1 MRLFTRKASKSQL
14 AVRARRQLDR
24 VALNRACSA
33 RQSIFEPLENRRMF
47 SVSSVSGVIHIAP
60 IVPVKPIIIQN
71 PDPSSVSITT
81 RYGDELVVTANG
93 PSNSVSVSET
103 SPVLLQTQ
111 RMQTAASGLHA
122 NVSISTI
129 PPIVLQS
136 QSIQIT
142 ANGQTFTE
150 AVPAGGLFVYTRG
163 GRDSITI
170 NSSVIVQTTV
180 DTIDGAYDTVS
191 NNGQHDIVWS
201 DSSDLVAG
209 GNPVDIHYVS
219 SFAGGVSKAYGASLA
234 NPSDSGPTTTAN
246 ASLFGKG
253 PVIGDVNQG
262 AAADCYFLSG
272 LAGLAQGS
280 PNVIRNSVVDL
291 GDGTYAVEFYKKGV
305 AEFVRVNGQFPA
317 GYFAGGYA
325 DAHPGATGNIWAMVM
340 EKAFCYFRKGAN
352 TFASINYG
360 DGAEPFNDL
369 GLVLAADS
377 IPSNYSNALLHEVL
391 SNDLADGVAV
401 TFCTYGDAPNL
412 VHNHCYT
419 LTGVEDVG
427 GVLEYTVRN
436 PWGDSGDSLEN
447 AQGYATLNYAQLV
460 ANFDAM
466 SVA

>member
-1 MRLFTRKASKSQL
+1 LS
-14 AVRARRQLDR
+14 
-24 VALNRACSA
+24 RACAA
-33 RQSIFEPLENRRMF
+33 RQSIFEPLEDRRMF
-47 SVSSVSGVIHIAP
+47 SASSVIHSISVAP
-60 IVPVKPIIIQN
+60 IVPVKPVPIVN
-71 PDPSSVSITT
+71 TNPSSVSITT

-93 PSNSVSVSET
+93 PSNNVSISET
-103 SPVLLQTQ
+103 SPVLLQTE
-111 RMQTAASGLHA
+111 RMQTTASGLHA

-150 AVPAGGLFVYTRG
+150 SVPAGGLFVYTRG

-170 NSSVIVQTTV
+170 NSSVTVQTTV

-201 DSSDLVAG
+201 DSGDLIAG
-209 GNPVDIHYVS
+209 GNSVDIHYVS

-234 NPSDSGPTTTAN
+234 NPSDSGPTTTAHS
-246 ASLFGKG
+246 SLFGTG

-272 LAGLAQGS
+272 VAGLAQES
-280 PNVIRNSVVDL
+280 PNVIRNSVVDM

-305 AEFVRVNGQFPA
+305 PEFVRVNGQFPA

-325 DAHPGATGNIWAMVM
+325 DAHPGATGDIWAMVM

-352 TFASINYG
+352 TYASINYG

-377 IPSNYSNALLHEVL
+377 IPSYYSDVLLYKVL
-391 SNDLADGVAV
+391 TNDLADGVAV

-419 LTGVEDVG
+419 LTSVKDVG

-447 AQGYATLNYAQLV
+447 AQGYATLTYAQLI

-466 SVA
+466 SIA